1 MKSWPPVD
9 KGTYNNPLML
19 CKFRDDTKSGKSS
32 AMCEEI
38 CICLQA
44 RSVNR
49 PQVTINLCQT
59 YPKRLYR
66 KYSAINKISW
76 PCSVLDPRI
85 FAPSPMTRTP
95 QSACL
100 GRRLEILAALFRS
113 GTYIEQCQ
121 QVIRIGHDITGR
133 MGIRRDGADLK
144 SRTQG
149 ARVNSLNE
157 VIVDVFRKS
166 CALTN
171 FLVCNRAA

>member
-1 MKSWPPVD
+1 
-9 KGTYNNPLML
+9 
-19 CKFRDDTKSGKSS
+19 
-32 AMCEEI
+32 
-38 CICLQA
+38 
-44 RSVNR
+44 
-49 PQVTINLCQT
+49 
-59 YPKRLYR
+59 
-66 KYSAINKISW
+66 
-76 PCSVLDPRI
+76 
-85 FAPSPMTRTP
+85 MTRTP